1 MATPRSTTA
10 RCSGLKA
17 RMTLISTAIQP
28 TVTQPA
34 VSTSLPTWP
43 HDSVCPHSQAMDKR
57 LAIDGDA
64 TGFMLPGLAVLH
76 RFW

>member
-1 MATPRSTTA
+1 MTTFTIDSADHIEHTTGDHNQTQATTS
-10 RCSGLKA
+10 
-17 RMTLISTAIQP
+17 
-28 TVTQPA
+28 A